1 MGNRVIMDKNRVVTF
16 GSLGGQE
23 VPSDITNCIGNGF
36 SFKGLNLTTYT
47 VDSTNR
53 IPSDML
59 KAIYYGFASVGV
71 GDSNKGVVTYLP
83 MFHFNNYTYG
93 YGRYA
98 PSVYLGD
105 TSADAL
111 AKWIVEVFD
120 ADDSYAFYVFRC
132 SLSNISV
139 YSLRPTEESFTVE
152 FFDKNNQQWT
162 EDFNSIIPNS

>member
-1 MGNRVIMDKNRVVTF
+1 MDKNRVVTF

-36 SFKGLNLTTYT
+36 SFKGLNLTTYN
-47 VDSTNR
+47 VEGSNMF
-53 IPSDML
+53 PSDMI

-71 GDSNKGVVTYLP
+71 GSSNQDIVTYLP

-93 YGRYA
+93 YGRY
-98 PSVYLGD
+98 SKGTFLVD
-105 TSADAL
+105 TSADSL
-111 AKWIVEVFD
+111 AKWIVEIFD
-120 ADDSYAFYVFRC
+120 IDDSYAFYVFRC